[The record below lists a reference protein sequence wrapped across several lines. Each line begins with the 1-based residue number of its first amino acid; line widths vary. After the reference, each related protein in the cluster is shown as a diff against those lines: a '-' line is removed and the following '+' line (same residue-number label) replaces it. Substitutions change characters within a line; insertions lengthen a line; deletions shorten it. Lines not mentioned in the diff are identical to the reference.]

1 MEAFATNPKAYS
13 DDHYESL
20 RQALRRDNESRYPEE
35 ALWMEQ
41 LKVARVAYAFAL
53 ASGKK
58 DLEAGVDAVNARKSV
73 RSKLGSDENECKVD
87 AQVVELAFLC
97 LQFVALSDVFTSLNI
112 PDEPFLADVMQSLL
126 PDPVISK
133 INDLNKLGSQGIPPL
148 VPPVVCPPL
157 AEILDD
163 KVVVDPA
170 PLKGARIPLRSYEIN
185 MNNDRDKGLTVGGV
199 QVGVYG
205 WSFGLHFPG
214 SLPYALM
221 LHPEL
226 SRYEAPYSLPVLFNE
241 DEWRNGTQ
249 TGGYV
254 SRLLKELVFQ
264 KIYRT
269 TRTRYGVEH
278 HTMFLVNCY
287 LDRYGVGRP
296 PRPPM
301 SPSQEADARD
311 RALKHAERA
320 LLLYLTMRKHQW
332 SVQ

>member
-1 MEAFATNPKAYS
+1 MDGTT
-13 DDHYESL
+13 ESGSCCVCICTCQ
-20 RQALRRDNESRYPEE
+20 RE
-35 ALWMEQ
+35 
-41 LKVARVAYAFAL
+41 
-53 ASGKK
+53 K

-226 SRYEAPYSLPVLFNE
+226 SRMRHHILFLSCLTNTS
-241 DEWRNGTQ
+241 GV
-249 TGGYV
+249 TGLKRAV
-254 SRLLKELVFQ
+254 MSR
-264 KIYRT
+264 
-269 TRTRYGVEH
+269 
-278 HTMFLVNCY
+278 
-287 LDRYGVGRP
+287 DP
-296 PRPPM
+296 
-301 SPSQEADARD
+301 
-311 RALKHAERA
+311 
-320 LLLYLTMRKHQW
+320 
-332 SVQ
+332 